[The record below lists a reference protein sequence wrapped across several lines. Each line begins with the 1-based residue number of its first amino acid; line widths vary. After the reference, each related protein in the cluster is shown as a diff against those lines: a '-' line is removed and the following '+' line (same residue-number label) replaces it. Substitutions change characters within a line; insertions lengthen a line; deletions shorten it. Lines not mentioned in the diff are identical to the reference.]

1 MRDFG
6 QRQSEKSDVSQ
17 SNQSLFGKISFFG
30 KLNKERA
37 ARFERLKNFG
47 PDTTGESRTDSVL
60 QTREQIIA
68 ESLADHQG
76 LNTLRDQ
83 IGSWKNEESTE
94 PRVLAAEIAVDE
106 EDNDLLDRLR
116 NDIASFKEAKPSE
129 EKLVGS
135 DESEVLSGLR
145 GDLSGLFGKS
155 PAIASVMG
163 NETGSQLGDFR
174 GDEPYLKDQQVSIEA
189 IVESEPAQKVSKS
202 QSDVPDLKDEQS
214 FKVSNFR
221 TKRREFVADAPRDYT
236 PHVSEENR
244 SSTIEQGEV
253 LNLLGELKGEIAALK
268 EGQSSTSNEGVGEFH
283 ALLSELKEDIA
294 VLKEEKKQPPLPET
308 SEILDLFTELKADI
322 SGLRKAQEVSS
333 PSADGEVVELLAE
346 LKTEIRELKAEQSKN
361 SMTSDNA
368 ILEMFVELQD
378 EFSDVK
384 KLHVN
389 SIEKSSSVDINEIP
403 LLLRNLKDEIEVL
416 KDEQMKSV
424 ELAYSSQFQDI
435 HGLLQEMKSDVVGLN
450 DEQVKMRDLLA
461 EPALQPNPSS
471 ERINVLLSQLKN
483 EIDTARG
490 EYDEEA
496 GTQGPVAGAADI
508 ERLSTVNSVL
518 SLLIGNNGANHD
530 DQALQ
535 VEDLD
540 ENVKTI
546 AAG

>member
-17 SNQSLFGKISFFG
+17 GNQSLFGKISFFG

-60 QTREQIIA
+60 QTREQIIS

-116 NDIASFKEAKPSE
+116 NDIASFKEVKSSG
-129 EKLVGS
+129 EKIVGG

-155 PAIASVMG
+155 PAIASGMG
-163 NETGSQLGDFR
+163 NETNSQLGDLR
-174 GDEPYLKDQQVSIEA
+174 GDEPYLKDEQVSVEA
-189 IVESEPAQKVSKS
+189 IVESEPAQKPSIS
-202 QSDVPDLKDEQS
+202 QSDVRDLKGEQS

-221 TKRREFVADAPRDYT
+221 AKRREFVAERPRDYV
-236 PHVSEENR
+236 PHVSEEIG

-253 LNLLGELKGEIAALK
+253 LNLLGELKGEISALK
-268 EGQSSTSNEGVGEFH
+268 EGQANPSNEGVSEFH

-294 VLKEEKKQPPLPET
+294 ALKEEKKQPSLPET
-308 SEILDLFTELKADI
+308 SEILNLFTELKADI
-322 SGLRKAQEVSS
+322 SALRKDQEVST
-333 PSADGEVVELLAE
+333 PPADSEVVELLAE
-346 LKTEIRELKAEQSKN
+346 LKTEIRELKAEQSQN
-361 SMTSDNA
+361 SMTSDSA
-368 ILEMFVELQD
+368 ILEMFIELQD
-378 EFSDVK
+378 EFSGLK
-384 KLHVN
+384 KLHVESLHRPSN
-389 SIEKSSSVDINEIP
+389 GDINEIP
-403 LLLRNLKDEIEVL
+403 LLLRSLKDEIEVL

-435 HGLLQEMKSDVVGLN
+435 HGLLQEMKSEVVGLN

-461 EPALQPNPSS
+461 EPAPQPNPSS
-471 ERINVLLSQLKN
+471 ERINTLLSQLKS
-483 EIDTARG
+483 EIDTAQSEFGG
-490 EYDEEA
+490 ES
-496 GTQGPVAGAADI
+496 GLQGPVAGATDM
-508 ERLSTVNSVL
+508 ETLSTVNSVL
-518 SLLIGNNGANHD
+518 SLLIGDNGASLD
-530 DQALQ
+530 AQ

-540 ENVKTI
+540 DNVKTI